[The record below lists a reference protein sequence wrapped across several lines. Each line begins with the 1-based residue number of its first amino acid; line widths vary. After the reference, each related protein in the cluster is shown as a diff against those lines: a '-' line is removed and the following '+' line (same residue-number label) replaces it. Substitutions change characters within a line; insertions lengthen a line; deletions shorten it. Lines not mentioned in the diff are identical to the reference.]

1 MGAQSREPGP
11 RESRRRAS
19 AQRFGRGSGSS
30 TERRAA
36 RRGTA
41 ATWDDE
47 PPSAEERVAARLAQ
61 RAGVAEGEPA
71 ARPGRAG
78 RDGRADRGG
87 RPAVRKRRWTKG
99 KVAALVLSLLALSL
113 AAAVV
118 PGFSWLRWF
127 SADDGADIQ
136 GTWYLAGTST
146 PITITDERIQLTEDV
161 AYHYTLDPM
170 AKTIQF
176 TFGNLTGGGC
186 YRFSLD
192 RDELALVDGS
202 FSATDTLGRDIGWT
216 LEALIEKLRD
226 GDLPPA
232 EEAGRG
238 LTLLSR
244 TPTAGTAANPQ
255 SVRDTP
261 APSDS
266 RGSADGADDDPEADD
281 GTQTIEDEPV
291 GDLSGKVPA
300 AIDEPR
306 DKAAE
311 DGTGTGAAGNAGG
324 SAGGATGNAGD
335 GASAPDGA
343 GTAGAGADDG
353 DGAGTSAGRGA

>member
-19 AQRFGRGSGSS
+19 AQRFGRGSGPSA
-30 TERRAA
+30 ERRAA

-41 ATWDDE
+41 AWDDE

-61 RAGVAEGEPA
+61 RAGAAGGEA
-71 ARPGRAG
+71 GRSGRAG
-78 RDGRADRGG
+78 RDGRMDRVS

-118 PGFSWLRWF
+118 VGFSWLRWF

-161 AYHYTLDPM
+161 AYHYALDPV

-244 TPTAGTAANPQ
+244 TPTAGATANPQ

-261 APSDS
+261 APGEGSL
-266 RGSADGADDDPEADD
+266 GSADGADDDSETD
-281 GTQTIEDEPV
+281 GGAQTIEDEPV

-306 DKAAE
+306 DKAADDTGGAGASGSA
-311 DGTGTGAAGNAGG
+311 DGAGG
-324 SAGGATGNAGD
+324 TTGGTGD

-343 GTAGAGADDG
+343 GTAGAGADD

>member
-11 RESRRRAS
+11 RESRRRA
-19 AQRFGRGSGSS
+19 
-30 TERRAA
+30 A

-41 ATWDDE
+41 AWDDE

-61 RAGVAEGEPA
+61 RAGAAGGEA
-71 ARPGRAG
+71 GRSGRAG
-78 RDGRADRGG
+78 RDGRTDRVS

-118 PGFSWLRWF
+118 AGFSWLRWF

-161 AYHYTLDPM
+161 AYHYALDPV

-244 TPTAGTAANPQ
+244 TPTAGATANPQ

-261 APSDS
+261 APGEGSL
-266 RGSADGADDDPEADD
+266 GSADGADDDSETD
-281 GTQTIEDEPV
+281 GGAQTIEDEPV

-306 DKAAE
+306 DKAADDTGGAGASGSA
-311 DGTGTGAAGNAGG
+311 DGAGG
-324 SAGGATGNAGD
+324 TTGGTGD

-343 GTAGAGADDG
+343 GAAGAGADD
-353 DGAGTSAGRGA
+353 DGAGISAGRGA